1 MDKIR
6 YSSFKFKVWEDK
18 FYKIEKHMQAV
29 HIDDIKLVNASS
41 RHLNDEVSGDNFAE
55 NLS

>member
-41 RHLNDEVSGDNFAE
+41 RHINDEVSGDNLAE